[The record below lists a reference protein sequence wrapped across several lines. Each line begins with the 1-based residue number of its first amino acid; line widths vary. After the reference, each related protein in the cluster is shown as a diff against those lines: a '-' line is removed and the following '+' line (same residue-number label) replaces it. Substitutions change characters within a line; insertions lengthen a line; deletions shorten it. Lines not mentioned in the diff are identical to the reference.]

1 MDEIITV
8 QNRADLSQFTGGLDV
23 ISVMPQDP
31 VPSEWD
37 WDTGHLYKYKVNI
50 EKIFAPTFK
59 SVREKSNHCLHLYLF
74 SDCYGV

>member
-1 MDEIITV
+1 MWFFSKMDEIITV

-37 WDTGHLYKYKVNI
+37 WDTGHLYKYKV
-50 EKIFAPTFK
+50 KISDPSFFCLRIKYLNAP
-59 SVREKSNHCLHLYLF
+59 YL
-74 SDCYGV
+74 V

>member
-1 MDEIITV
+1 M

-50 EKIFAPTFK
+50 RSDPFF
-59 SVREKSNHCLHLYLF
+59 SVWKLVLLMYYNAQHLFL
-74 SDCYGV
+74 